1 MIQDDLA
8 QYRDVFEGFID
19 RIRGSLDPEG
29 RLTEKHHLE
38 SVMAEPDFWNDPK
51 RAERITRQLHI
62 VTGPLTEYETL
73 VRRFQEWQEFV
84 ELANAEG
91 DQDLLRQ
98 QLKEAEQ
105 LAAALRHLELE
116 LILRGPYDHE
126 DAILTLHSGAGGTE
140 AQDWVQ
146 MLLRMYLRW
155 AERRGFRTQIIDQ
168 LPGEEAG
175 LKSVTVEVHGENAF
189 GFLRPERGVHRLVRI
204 SPFDASGRR
213 HTSFASVEVVPD
225 IESDE
230 AVEIRPEELRIDTF
244 RASGAGGQHI
254 NKTESAVRI
263 THLPT
268 GIVVTCQ
275 SERSQHAN
283 RETAMRLL
291 RGKLAELKEREW
303 EQKMAE
309 MRGAQAEIGWGS
321 QIRSYVFQPYTVVR
335 DHRTRFEMGNVDAVM
350 DGEIDGFIEAYL
362 QAEAR
367 GSLSPEDTGA

>member
-1 MIQDDLA
+1 
-8 QYRDVFEGFID
+8 
-19 RIRGSLDPEG
+19 
-29 RLTEKHHLE
+29 
-38 SVMAEPDFWNDPK
+38 MAEPDFWNDPK